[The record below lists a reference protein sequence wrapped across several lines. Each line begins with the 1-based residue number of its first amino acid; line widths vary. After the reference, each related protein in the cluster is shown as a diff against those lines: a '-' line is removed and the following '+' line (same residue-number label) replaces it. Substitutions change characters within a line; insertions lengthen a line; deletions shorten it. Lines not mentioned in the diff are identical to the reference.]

1 MATRPEAA
9 HLLSLLAE
17 ALNACE
23 RGGLKPRLRH
33 GGVVETK
40 GGFVVRAEVGWVSR
54 TLAYTEFILAAEGDD
69 DD

>member
-1 MATRPEAA
+1 MATRPEPA
-9 HLLSLLAE
+9 HLLSVLAD

-23 RGGLKPRLRH
+23 QAGMKPKLRH

-40 GGFVVRAEVGWVSR
+40 GGFVIRAESGWVPR
-54 TLAYTEFILAAEGDD
+54 TLAYTEFTPAAEGDD